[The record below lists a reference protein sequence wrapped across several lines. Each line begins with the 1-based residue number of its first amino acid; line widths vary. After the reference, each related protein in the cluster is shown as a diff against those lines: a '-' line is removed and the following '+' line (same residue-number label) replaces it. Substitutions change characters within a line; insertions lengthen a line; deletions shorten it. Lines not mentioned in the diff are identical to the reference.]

1 MTTDNEKERIGL
13 DANNISVYVPSWMN
27 EEHCNEVSKLTT
39 YVGMM
44 LTDSHEAVGDIHGPC
59 ICYALANVIS
69 TIIGQSISAAQ
80 HPGAMA
86 QVLMTAQG
94 ITALMMS
101 MSEEVEGRIPKDVI
115 KLFGEAQGNA

>member
-1 MTTDNEKERIGL
+1 MTVENEKERIGIEA
-13 DANNISVYVPSWMN
+13 DKVDVYVPNWMD
-27 EEHCNEVSKLTT
+27 EASCNEVSNLTT
-39 YVGMM
+39 YIGK
-44 LTDSHEAVGDIHGPC
+44 LLFEAPKELGDIHGPC
-59 ICYALANVIS
+59 VCYALGNVIS

-101 MSEEVEGRIPKDVI
+101 LSEEVEERIPKDVM
-115 KLFGEAQGNA
+115 KLFGAVQGNA

>member
-1 MTTDNEKERIGL
+1 MTDENDHERIGL
-13 DANNISVYVPSWMN
+13 DAERVDVYVPNWMD
-27 EEHCNEVSKLTT
+27 EASCNEVSKLTT
-39 YVGMM
+39 YMGN
-44 LTDSHEAVGDIHGPC
+44 LLSDAHKDVGDIHGPC

-94 ITALMMS
+94 ITALMMGL
-101 MSEEVEGRIPKDVI
+101 SEEVEERIPKDVI

>member
-1 MTTDNEKERIGL
+1 MTDENDHERIGL
-13 DANNISVYVPSWMN
+13 DAERVDVYVPNWMD
-27 EEHCNEVSKLTT
+27 EASCNEVSKLTT
-39 YVGMM
+39 YMGN
-44 LTDSHEAVGDIHGPC
+44 LLSDAHKDVGDIHGPC

-101 MSEEVEGRIPKDVI
+101 LSEEVEERIPKDVI